1 MRPSLPLALYALL
14 TITACATISQ
24 SRFNPL
30 NWFGSSEEVA
40 TSTPRDQLPP
50 LVRADRVGQVVEGRA
65 LIAQITDLRVDQTP
79 GGAII
84 LATGLAE
91 SQGYFN
97 AQLVRR
103 SLENG
108 VLTFDFRAEAPA
120 TFQATGSTASR
131 QITAATQLDRAAL
144 FGVNTIIVNAQSGS
158 RRVSR

>member
-1 MRPSLPLALYALL
+1 MRPTLPFALCSLL
-14 TITACATISQ
+14 TITACATITE

-30 NWFGSSEEVA
+30 NWFGTSEEVV
-40 TSTPRDQLPP
+40 TSTPRNELPP
-50 LVRADRVGQVVEGRA
+50 LVRADQAGQTVEGRA
-65 LIAQITDLRVDQTP
+65 LIAQITDLRVDRTP

-84 LATGLAE
+84 VATGLAE

-120 TFQATGSTASR
+120 TFEAAGSTATR

-144 FGVNTIIVNAQSGS
+144 SGVTTIIVNSQSGS